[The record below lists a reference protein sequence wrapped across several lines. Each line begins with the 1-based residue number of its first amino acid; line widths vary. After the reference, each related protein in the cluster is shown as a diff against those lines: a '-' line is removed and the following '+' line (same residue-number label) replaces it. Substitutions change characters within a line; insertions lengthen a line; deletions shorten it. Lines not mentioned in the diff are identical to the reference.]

1 MERTTDRPD
10 DGPDPSHAHG
20 ILGGPDSLG
29 RALERWAADA
39 AVDEAARARAR
50 ARWLR
55 IAAEEEASLAGT
67 LVDLA
72 EQGRPVVLDAGG
84 QRVQGVVVGV
94 AEDFV
99 AVRTDQGQQALVRL
113 DAIEVVRSDPGAA
126 DVVGDRPAT
135 LDVSLAAVLGPVA
148 ADRPDVL
155 VRTRQGVAVRGQLRG
170 AADDSLR
177 LRLDGDRGA
186 PAWVSLAAVA
196 LLVLDP

>member
-10 DGPDPSHAHG
+10 DGPDPSHARG
-20 ILGGPDSLG
+20 VLGGPDALG
-29 RALERWAADA
+29 RALERWVADA

-50 ARWLR
+50 AHWLR
-55 IAAEEEASLAGT
+55 VAAEEEASLAGT

-72 EQGRPVVLDAGG
+72 ERRRSVVLDAAG
-84 QRVQGVVVGV
+84 QRLQGVVVGV

-99 AVRTDQGQQALVRL
+99 AVRTDQGQQALVPL

-126 DVVGDRPAT
+126 DVVGDRSAT

-155 VRTRQGVAVRGQLRG
+155 VRTRHGVAVRGQLRSAG
-170 AADDSLR
+170 GDAIR
-177 LRLDGDRGA
+177 LRLAGDQRA
-186 PAWVSLAAVA
+186 PAWIPLSAVA